1 MEGSLVPGS
10 VVGSLLPVPGSVA
23 GSLPGSVLDG
33 SVAGSVLPL
42 AGSVAGSLAPV
53 FGSVAGSLL
62 TGSCA
67 AVSVYAAVANP
78 VVSDVSASP
87 LSSPAAWT

>member
-1 MEGSLVPGS
+1 M
-10 VVGSLLPVPGSVA
+10 
-23 GSLPGSVLDG
+23 
-33 SVAGSVLPL
+33 AGSVLPV

-67 AVSVYAAVANP
+67 AVSVSAAVANP
-78 VVSDVSASP
+78 VVSDVSASS
-87 LSSPAAWT
+87 LSSPGRMDMSRMLFIMIHSET